1 MSHESIDST
10 GMSRGTGKSYATG
23 FILSIVLTTIP
34 FALVMHNTLSRQ
46 ATIVAVISAAIV
58 QVMVHL
64 YFFLHL
70 DTSSRARWNVLAML
84 FAILIM
90 FLIVGGTMWIMYNL
104 NYRMM

>member
-1 MSHESIDST
+1 MNRDSIDSA
-10 GMSRGTGKSYATG
+10 GMSRGTGKSYTTG

-34 FALVMHNTLSRQ
+34 FALVMHKTLSHP
-46 ATIVAVISAAIV
+46 ATIVAVISAAII

-64 YFFLHL
+64 YYFLHM

-84 FAILIM
+84 FAVLIM
-90 FLIVGGTMWIMYNL
+90 FLIVGGTMWIIYNL